1 MFSHLPKDGVVIL
14 RWQAPLSRIERDAK
28 KALHRVCAETQR
40 VGIRRTSRAQPAPR
54 SGAEPGIYTA
64 LPSSARL
71 KLHKCSFLLG
81 CCVAKLQ

>member
-40 VGIRRTSRAQPAPR
+40 QFWHPPDLSRSAGTSKWR
-54 SGAEPGIYTA
+54 
-64 LPSSARL
+64 
-71 KLHKCSFLLG
+71 
-81 CCVAKLQ
+81 